1 MLQDDIVTSLC
12 QLGVTIVEGIVTSE
26 TKRIALCHLDMAKSF
41 ETIGLLIEMGTVAVE
56 VSTSMAEM
64 NVTMQHL
71 SVIITKLVV
80 VQIVRMYQVYTFI
93 LHLFITWSTLT
104 LWLRSKGN
112 SQHQYTQNNSQR
124 LSQF

>member
-1 MLQDDIVTSLC
+1 MPKGLK
-12 QLGVTIVEGIVTSE
+12 GV
-26 TKRIALCHLDMAKSF
+26 R
-41 ETIGLLIEMGTVAVE
+41 LLVE
-56 VSTSMAEM
+56 VGTIAKQVCTLVTKMYI
-64 NVTMQHL
+64 TMQHL
-71 SVIITKLVV
+71 CIAVAILVV